1 MAVSS
6 FVPTLWSAVLLTQLQ
21 NNLVSEAFV
30 NHNYEGIVA
39 SSGSVKINSFGDIT
53 VANYEGTV
61 QYQNLDVTDQTLNID
76 KSLYFGFQLD
86 DVDKAQ
92 VASSGELMTKAMQRA
107 TYKILNA
114 KDTGMF
120 NMMASQGT
128 VANDTI
134 NVYNADSAIDA
145 LLEIKK
151 NMDIANI
158 PDVGRVIAINPDFEK
173 YLLANKTLALTGIG
187 DAIVKNGYIGELFGL
202 KLYRTNNL
210 YKDSDNASHIIATT
224 PAFTTEANQIEE
236 IEALRL
242 EGSFKDAVRGLY
254 VWGAKVTQ
262 PEGVLVQKVVFTK
275 PETQGEGE

>member
-30 NHNYEGIVA
+30 NHNYEGMVHGA
-39 SSGSVKINSFGDIT
+39 GSVKINSFGDIT

-92 VASSGELMTKAMQRA
+92 AASSGELMIKAMQRA

-114 KDTGMF
+114 KDTSMF

-128 VANDTI
+128 VAKDTI
-134 NVYNADSAIDA
+134 NVNNADSAIDA

-173 YLLANKTLALTGIG
+173 HLLANKTLALTGIG

-202 KLYRTNNL
+202 KLFRTNNL
-210 YKDSDNASHIIATT
+210 YKDSDNVSHIIATT

-262 PEGVLVQKVVFTK
+262 PEGVLVQKVTFNNS
-275 PETQGEGE
+275 